1 MGRGGGTVQNEALQD
16 TGLRGGFAALCLS
29 SFLQIFL
36 CGRKHQLDTVK
47 LVDLAR
53 TGVIVDRYDVG
64 ERILSAQLLDHALA
78 DYVIWQAGEW
88 LCADNVI
95 DAGMDELKHL
105 SGQEPAFSGLIAK

>member
-1 MGRGGGTVQNEALQD
+1 MGLETPAMGRGGGTVQNEALQV
-16 TGLRGGFAALCLS
+16 TGLRDGFAALCLS

-64 ERILSAQLLDHALA
+64 ERTLRCWRA
-78 DYVIWQAGEW
+78 DTV
-88 LCADNVI
+88 CA
-95 DAGMDELKHL
+95 A
-105 SGQEPAFSGLIAK
+105 P